1 MMNETRFLPAVG
13 RVLIAA
19 IFLLSGIGKIAAPG
33 ATVAYIASAGLPVPL
48 LALIIAIIVEVG
60 GGILLVLG
68 YQTRIVTVIMAAF
81 TLAAAFGFHNNFADQ
96 NQMINFMKNLAITGG
111 LLQVVAFG
119 AGSLSL
125 DARRGRSAG
134 SSQTRGA

>member
-1 MMNETRFLPAVG
+1 MSTDTRYIPLLG

-19 IFLLSGIGKIAAPG
+19 IYLLSGFGKLTAPAATAG
-33 ATVAYIASAGLPVPL
+33 YIASAGLPLPMLGV
-48 LALIIAIIVEVG
+48 IIAIGVELG

-68 YQTRIVTVIMAAF
+68 YQTRLVAVVMAVFTVATAVF
-81 TLAAAFGFHNNFADQ
+81 FHNNFADQ
-96 NQMINFMKNLAITGG
+96 NMMIHFLKNIAMTGG

-125 DARRGRSAG
+125 DALLGRKKTLA
-134 SSQTRGA
+134 TA

>member
-1 MMNETRFLPAVG
+1 MSTDTRYIPLLG

-19 IFLLSGIGKIAAPG
+19 IYLLSGFGKLTAPAATAG
-33 ATVAYIASAGLPVPL
+33 YIASAGLPLPMLGV
-48 LALIIAIIVEVG
+48 IIAIGVELG

-68 YQTRIVTVIMAAF
+68 YQTRLVALVMAIFTVATAVF
-81 TLAAAFGFHNNFADQ
+81 FHNNFADQ
-96 NQMINFMKNLAITGG
+96 NMMIHFLKNIAMTGG

-125 DARRGRSAG
+125 DALLGRKKVVA
-134 SSQTRGA
+134 TA